1 MKKEGLDGFEDHPD
15 KILAYAMSSFASKD
29 EGYRMKL
36 EKLTNQTMGLLDK
49 IFLRDPD
56 LEKAIEEFGKDEIE
70 TPEVVLPCASK
81 DKI

>member
-15 KILAYAMSSFASKD
+15 KILGYAMSLFGSKD

-36 EKLTNQTMGLLDK
+36 EKLISQTMILLDK
-49 IFLRDPD
+49 IFLQDPD

-70 TPEVVLPCASK
+70 TLEVVLPCASN